1 MEEPHIGTYIL
12 FGALFLLWALLELWW
27 WFGRS
32 WSPGE
37 DFKDEM
43 VRQYGAS
50 KAWRYLFIAVLVL
63 LTIYVVMT
71 SGWTPSG
78 K

>member
-1 MEEPHIGTYIL
+1 L
-12 FGALFLLWALLELWW
+12 
-27 WFGRS
+27 FGRS